1 MAWNY
6 TGTTL
11 SRMSLRR
18 MECTPCWLHTS
29 SLMRSRSISLRYVAD
44 NYAAVVRLRPSI
56 FTQKTHQGWKEV
68 LITSSS
74 DPAAKTIL
82 RHSNSGSLSQPS
94 HPPSATP
101 SHDQSSSLS
110 KNRFRPVLAAEPSPV
125 STLLG
130 ASSPRFSS
138 LPIGARIEVS
148 AVSFRIARKLGMLI
162 SQGAGGS
169 ALIVDYGTDHA
180 VGNSFRV
187 RPLIISYCY

>member
-1 MAWNY
+1 MP
-6 TGTTL
+6 
-11 SRMSLRR
+11 S
-18 MECTPCWLHTS
+18 H
-29 SLMRSRSISLRYVAD
+29 SISLKYAAD
-44 NYAAVVRLRPSI
+44 NYAAGCE
-56 FTQKTHQGWKEV
+56 TQFSQKSHQGWKEV

-82 RHSNSGSLSQPS
+82 RHSDDDTTSQFSRSLL
-94 HPPSATP
+94 ATSP
-101 SHDQSSSLS
+101 SHDRSPPTSQT
-110 KNRFRPVLAAEPSPV
+110 RFRPVIAKEPSPV

-148 AVSFRIARKLGMLI
+148 AVSFRIARKLGTLL

-169 ALIVDYGTDHA
+169 ALIVDYGANHA

-187 RPLIISYCY
+187 CVLSYVTAILPRGRLDIS

>member
-1 MAWNY
+1 
-6 TGTTL
+6 
-11 SRMSLRR
+11 
-18 MECTPCWLHTS
+18 
-29 SLMRSRSISLRYVAD
+29 MRSRSISLKYDAD
-44 NYAAVVRLRPSI
+44 NYAAVVRLIPSN

-74 DPAAKTIL
+74 DPAAKPIL
-82 RHSNSGSLSQPS
+82 RPSDDSTPPQFSNSPLT
-94 HPPSATP
+94 TP
-101 SHDQSSSLS
+101 SHDRSPSQT
-110 KNRFRPVLAAEPSPV
+110 RFRPVLATEPSPV

-148 AVSFRIARKLGMLI
+148 AASFRIARKLGELI

-169 ALIVDYGTDHA
+169 ALIIDYGTNHA

-187 RPLIISYCY
+187 RVFSSSITAILPWGRLDVRVGF